1 MTSPSSPNAGRPLTG
16 NGEGM
21 RGLHG
26 QVVEELG
33 VRIVSGALPA
43 GAVFDAAEL
52 EVRLGVSR
60 TVMREALR
68 VLAAK
73 GLVDARPKRGTAVRP
88 RTDWHLFDP
97 DVLRWEFAGDS
108 PSLFG
113 DLAEVR
119 RIVEPAIARLAAE
132 RRDDVDLARLD
143 EALALMSEA
152 GPDADKAT
160 AADLAFH
167 RALGHASH
175 NELLAPIQEVILVG
189 LRARDLLVH
198 TTVPGADAVRLHGN
212 VLEAVRASDRRAA
225 EAAMHDL
232 LDVAVHDVDSSV
244 SA

>member
-1 MTSPSSPNAGRPLTG
+1 MAGSSTPTWTNGG
-16 NGEGM
+16 NDAPI

-33 VRIVSGALPA
+33 IRIVSGALA
-43 GAVFDAAEL
+43 EGAVFDAAEL
-52 EVRLGVSR
+52 EARLGVSR

-88 RTDWHLFDP
+88 RTEWHLFDP

-108 PSLFG
+108 PTLFG

-119 RIVEPAIARLAAE
+119 RIVEPAIAGLAAQ
-132 RRDDVDLARLD
+132 RRDDDDLARLD
-143 EALALMSEA
+143 AALALMSSA
-152 GPDADKAT
+152 GADADRAT
-160 AADLAFH
+160 GADLEYH

-198 TTVPGADAVRLHGN
+198 TTVPGADAVRLHGA
-212 VLEAVRASDRRAA
+212 VLDAVRASDRRAA
-225 EAAMHDL
+225 EAAMHAL
-232 LDVAVHDVDSSV
+232 LDVAVHDVDASV
-244 SA
+244 SG